1 MLGKEGGG
9 DIMRMHL
16 GAIVLIAL
24 LAGCL
29 GGTAPAPLVKH
40 YSLEYPPPR
49 AENLSRSE
57 ALLKVGR
64 FSVDRLYTGPSML
77 YRKGPFRRDAYH
89 EQRWRVSPGD
99 MVTDFLKRDLRHAGL
114 FRAVLSARDT
124 EETRFVL
131 EGGVE
136 EFLEVDEG
144 ESRKA
149 LLVAMVTLLD
159 LSFRDVSR
167 RVVFQKTY
175 RCEAPFTQEGSA
187 GLAEAMSRAMSQL
200 SMQVITDI
208 DSAMQKGGR

>member
-1 MLGKEGGG
+1 MQ
-9 DIMRMHL
+9 MHLL
-16 GAIVLIAL
+16 GAIVPIAL

-29 GGTAPAPLVKH
+29 GGTAPPPLVKH

-49 AENLSRSE
+49 VENLSRSE

-64 FSVDRLYTGPSML
+64 FSVDRLYTGSSML

-149 LLVAMVTLLD
+149 LLVATVALLD

-175 RCEAPFTQEGSA
+175 RCETPFTQMGSA

-200 SMQVITDI
+200 SMQVIADI
-208 DSAMQKGGR
+208 DHAQKRSASH

>member
-1 MLGKEGGG
+1 MLT
-9 DIMRMHL
+9 RL
-16 GAIVLIAL
+16 GLILLIVL

-29 GGTAPAPLVKH
+29 GGTASPPLVRQ
-40 YSLEYPPPR
+40 YVLEYPPPR
-49 AENLSRSE
+49 MENVPRTE

-64 FSVDRLYTGPSML
+64 FSVDRLYIGPSML
-77 YRKGPFRRDAYH
+77 FRKGPFRRDAYH
-89 EQRWRVSPGD
+89 EQRWRISPGD

-149 LLVAMVTLLD
+149 LLVAMVALLD
-159 LSFRDVSR
+159 LSSQDVSR

-175 RCEAPFTQEGSA
+175 HCEALFTQEGST

-208 DSAMQKGGR
+208 GGALKRTGL

>member
-1 MLGKEGGG
+1 ML
-9 DIMRMHL
+9 MRL
-16 GAIVLIAL
+16 GLILLIAF

-29 GGTAPAPLVKH
+29 GGTAPPPLVRQ
-40 YSLEYPPPR
+40 YALEYTPPR
-49 AENLSRSE
+49 AENVFRTE

-64 FSVDRLYTGPSML
+64 FSVDRLYIGPAML
-77 YRKGPFRRDAYH
+77 FRKGPFQREAYH

-149 LLVAMVTLLD
+149 LLVAIVALLD
-159 LSFRDVSR
+159 LSAKDVSR

-175 RCEAPFTQEGSA
+175 RCETLFTQEGSA
-187 GLAEAMSRAMSQL
+187 GFAEAMSRAMSQF
-200 SMQVITDI
+200 SGQVITDVEG
-208 DSAMQKGGR
+208 ALKRTGL

>member
-1 MLGKEGGG
+1 ML
-9 DIMRMHL
+9 MRSGSIL
-16 GAIVLIAL
+16 LIVL

-29 GGTAPAPLVKH
+29 GGTAPPPLVRQ

-49 AENLSRSE
+49 MENVSRTE

-64 FSVDRLYTGPSML
+64 FSVDRLYIGPSML
-77 YRKGPFRRDAYH
+77 FRGGPFRRDDYH

-99 MVTDFLKRDLRHAGL
+99 MVTDFLRRDLRHAGL

-175 RCEAPFTQEGSA
+175 RCETLFTQEGSA

-200 SMQVITDI
+200 SMQVIIDI
-208 DSAMQKGGR
+208 DSALKKGGR

>member
-1 MLGKEGGG
+1 ML
-9 DIMRMHL
+9 MRSGSIL
-16 GAIVLIAL
+16 LIVL

-29 GGTAPAPLVKH
+29 GGTAPPPLVRQ

-49 AENLSRSE
+49 VENVSRTE

-64 FSVDRLYTGPSML
+64 FSVDRLYIGPSML
-77 YRKGPFRRDAYH
+77 FREGPFRRDAYH

-99 MVTDFLKRDLRHAGL
+99 MVTDFLRRDLRNAGL

-175 RCEAPFTQEGSA
+175 RCETLFTQEGSA
-187 GLAEAMSRAMSQL
+187 GLAEAMSRAMSQF
-200 SMQVITDI
+200 SAQVISDV
-208 DSAMQKGGR
+208 GGALKRTGR

>member
-1 MLGKEGGG
+1 ML
-9 DIMRMHL
+9 MRL
-16 GAIVLIAL
+16 GLILLIAL
-24 LAGCL
+24 LNGCL
-29 GGTAPAPLVKH
+29 GGTAPPPLVRQ
-40 YSLEYPPPR
+40 YALEYPPPR
-49 AENLSRSE
+49 VGNVFRTE

-64 FSVDRLYTGPSML
+64 FSVDRLYMGPSML
-77 YRKGPFRRDAYH
+77 FSKGPFRREAYH

-99 MVTDFLKRDLRHAGL
+99 MVTDYLKRDLRHAGL

-149 LLVAMVTLLD
+149 LLVAIVALLD
-159 LSFRDVSR
+159 LSAKDVSR

-175 RCEAPFTQEGSA
+175 RCETLFTQEGSA
-187 GLAEAMSRAMSQL
+187 GFAEAMSRAMSQF
-200 SMQVITDI
+200 SGQVITDVEG
-208 DSAMQKGGR
+208 ALKRTGL

>member
-1 MLGKEGGG
+1 MLT
-9 DIMRMHL
+9 RL
-16 GAIVLIAL
+16 GLILLIVL

-29 GGTAPAPLVKH
+29 GGTASPPLVRQ
-40 YSLEYPPPR
+40 YVLEYPPPR
-49 AENLSRSE
+49 MENVPRTE

-64 FSVDRLYTGPSML
+64 FSVDRLYIGPSML
-77 YRKGPFRRDAYH
+77 FRKGPFRRDAYH
-89 EQRWRVSPGD
+89 EQRWRISPGD

-149 LLVAMVTLLD
+149 LLVAMVALLD
-159 LSFRDVSR
+159 LSSQDVSR

-175 RCEAPFTQEGSA
+175 HCEAFFTQEGST

-200 SMQVITDI
+200 STQVITDI
-208 DSAMQKGGR
+208 GGALKRTGL

>member
-29 GGTAPAPLVKH
+29 GGTAPSLLVKH

>member
-1 MLGKEGGG
+1 MLT
-9 DIMRMHL
+9 RL
-16 GAIVLIAL
+16 GLILLIVL

-29 GGTAPAPLVKH
+29 GGTAPPPLVRQ
-40 YSLEYPPPR
+40 YVLEYPPPR
-49 AENLSRSE
+49 MENVSRTE

-64 FSVDRLYTGPSML
+64 FSVDRLYIGPSML
-77 YRKGPFRRDAYH
+77 FRKGPFRRDAYQ

-144 ESRKA
+144 EGRKA
-149 LLVAMVTLLD
+149 LLVAMVALLD
-159 LSFRDVSR
+159 LSSQDVSR

-175 RCEAPFTQEGSA
+175 HCEVLFTQEGSA

-200 SMQVITDI
+200 STQVITDI
-208 DSAMQKGGR
+208 DSALQRGGR